1 MRTPMDRHDTA
12 ELRGGHTGA
21 MGTPVNID
29 EAFDRFD
36 DRWAP
41 RVLARINDYDVRIA
55 KVEGDHAWH
64 SHRDTDEFF
73 MCLSGRFTIEMRDET
88 VVLDPGDVFTVPRG
102 TEHFPHAAE
111 GTRILMFEREGTAT
125 TGDDHGDI
133 SHLRTTRGIAL
144 E

>member
-1 MRTPMDRHDTA
+1 VLHR
-12 ELRGGHTGA
+12 HTGRVV
-21 MGTPVNID
+21 GPVNID
-29 EAFDRFD
+29 DAFDRFD

-73 MCLSGRFTIEMRDET
+73 MCLSGQFTIEMRDLS
-88 VVLDPGDVFTVPRG
+88 VVLHPGDVFTVPCG
-102 TEHFPHAAE
+102 VEHFPRAAE

-133 SHLRTTRGIAL
+133 SHLRTTHGIAL
-144 E
+144 D

>member
-1 MRTPMDRHDTA
+1 MSGPA
-12 ELRGGHTGA
+12 
-21 MGTPVNID
+21 NIMML
-29 EAFDRFD
+29 ERFD

-55 KVEGDHAWH
+55 KVDGDHAWH
-64 SHRDTDEFF
+64 SHSDTDEFF
-73 MCLSGRFTIEMRDET
+73 MCLSGQFTIEIRDDI
-88 VVLDPGDVFTVPRG
+88 VVLDPGDVFTVPSG
-102 TEHFPHAAE
+102 VEHFPHAG

-133 SHLRTTRGIAL
+133 SHLRTTHGIAL